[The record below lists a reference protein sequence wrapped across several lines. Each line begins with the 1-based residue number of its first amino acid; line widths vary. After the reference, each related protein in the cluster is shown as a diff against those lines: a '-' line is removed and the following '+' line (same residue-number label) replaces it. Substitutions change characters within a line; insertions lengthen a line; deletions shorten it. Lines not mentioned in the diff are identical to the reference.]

1 MGKLAIA
8 CSIIIP
14 LSSNAERAYGAYQ
27 AASGIY
33 SGARKQGAQSRE
45 ETSSQSYN
53 WAATQN
59 DLGLIFI
66 AAGQIQNAIA
76 CFRAAL
82 TVFTP
87 NTFPL
92 AVLKQ
97 F

>member
-14 LSSNAERAYGAYQ
+14 RSSNAERAYGAYQ

-66 AAGQIQNAIA
+66 AAGQIQT
-76 CFRAAL
+76 L
-82 TVFTP
+82 PTSGYTP
-87 NTFPL
+87 GNKGIFGKVRRTST
-92 AVLKQ
+92 AN
-97 F
+97 